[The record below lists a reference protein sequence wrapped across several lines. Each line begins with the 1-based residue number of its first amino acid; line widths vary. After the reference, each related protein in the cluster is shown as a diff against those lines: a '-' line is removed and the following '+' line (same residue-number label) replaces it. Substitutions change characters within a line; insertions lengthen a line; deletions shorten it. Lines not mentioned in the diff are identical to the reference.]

1 MPKYIYPFLFSFFI
15 LFSCSKT
22 SFKKEISI
30 LKHHKQLWE
39 AKAIRNYTVI
49 QELDC
54 QCPDEFLEPKHVEVR
69 DGKIVALNGLAVT
82 QDYVPYKTMDVF
94 FEFIEEKIA
103 KNPVVA
109 NLDFNPLY
117 GFPKQ
122 LYFDMDQLKMDEEIG
137 FKLTNFTILD

>member
-1 MPKYIYPFLFSFFI
+1 
-15 LFSCSKT
+15 
-22 SFKKEISI
+22 
-30 LKHHKQLWE
+30 
-39 AKAIRNYTVI
+39 
-49 QELDC
+49 
-54 QCPDEFLEPKHVEVR
+54 
-69 DGKIVALNGLAVT
+69 
-82 QDYVPYKTMDVF
+82 MDVF

-137 FKLTNFTILD
+137 FKLTNFTILN